1 MMKRLVILIVG
12 WVLLLPS
19 LPSGQSTPP
28 LFSFHSN
35 PWLSLHHFIRA
46 VARQD
51 LTKVEMSPEERTVW
65 NAGVMFYKPYG
76 QRDVLR
82 DDGMVTIAHALHDA
96 ERQASLDGVDIDAN
110 LRRTLQQVMPVY
122 RKYWW
127 PQHDRENRQWIAA
140 VTPLVERH
148 GAALSRAVAR
158 AYNTSW
164 PSTPVAVDLT
174 PVAGPVGGFTTL
186 DPTQV
191 TISSQ
196 APDLTGYSSLELLF
210 HESSHA
216 WGLQL
221 INGINAAAKA
231 NGVVVPPQLWHVVLF
246 YTAGELTTRELK
258 ARGINDYVM
267 YVVTAGLYAPMCGGC
282 GDKVASAWG
291 PYLDGKRSMNEAFTA
306 LVLAFK

>member
-1 MMKRLVILIVG
+1 MKRCAVLIAAAILCSS
-12 WVLLLPS
+12 S
-19 LPSGQSTPP
+19 LSGQSTSTP

-51 LTKVEMSPEERTVW
+51 LTKVEMSPQERMVW
-65 NAGVMFYKPYG
+65 NAGVMFYKPYV

-82 DDGMVTIAHALHDA
+82 DDGMVTIANALHGADGT
-96 ERQASLDGVDIDAN
+96 ASLDGVNIDAD
-110 LRRTLQQVMPVY
+110 LRHTLQDVMPVY

-127 PQHDRENRQWIAA
+127 PQHDRENREWIAA
-140 VTPLVERH
+140 VSPLVERH
-148 GAALSRAVAR
+148 GAAISRAIAR

-164 PSTPVAVDLT
+164 PSTPVEVDLT
-174 PVAGPVGGFTTL
+174 PVAGPVGGFTTT
-186 DPTQV
+186 DPTHV
-191 TISSQ
+191 TISSE
-196 APDLTGYSSLELLF
+196 AADLKGYSSLELLF

-216 WGLQL
+216 WGFQL
-221 INGINAAAKA
+221 IGGINAAAKA
-231 NGVVVPPQLWHVVLF
+231 NGVTVPPQLWHVVLF
-246 YTAGELTTRELK
+246 YTAGELTSRELK

-267 YVVTAGLYAPMCGGC
+267 YIVSAGLYDRMCGGC

-291 PYLDGKRSMNEAFTA
+291 PYLDGKRSMNDAFTA

>member
-1 MMKRLVILIVG
+1 VKRLTVLIAAA
-12 WVLLLPS
+12 VLFSSS
-19 LPSGQSTPP
+19 LSGQSKPTP

-51 LTKVEMSPEERTVW
+51 LTKVEMAPQERMVW
-65 NAGVMFYKPYG
+65 NAGVMFYKPYV
-76 QRDVLR
+76 QRDVLS
-82 DDGMVTIAHALHDA
+82 DAGMVTIANALHGA
-96 ERQASLDGVDIDAN
+96 EGKASLDGVGIDAD
-110 LRRTLQQVMPVY
+110 LRRTLQDVMPVY
-122 RKYWW
+122 RTYWW
-127 PQHDRENRQWIAA
+127 PQHDRENREWIAA

-148 GAALSRAVAR
+148 GAAISSAIAR

-174 PVAGPVGGFTTL
+174 PVAGPVGGFTTV
-186 DPTQV
+186 DPTHV

-196 APDLTGYSSLELLF
+196 APDLKGYSSLELLF

-216 WGLQL
+216 WGFQL
-221 INGINAAAKA
+221 IRGINAAANA
-231 NGVVVPPQLWHVVLF
+231 NGVTVPPQLWHVVLF

-258 ARGINDYVM
+258 ARGISDYVM
-267 YVVTAGLYAPMCGGC
+267 YIVNAGLYERMCGGC
-282 GDKVASAWG
+282 GDKVAAAWG
-291 PYLDGKRSMNEAFTA
+291 PYLDGKRSMNDAFTA

>member
-1 MMKRLVILIVG
+1 VKRFAVLIAAAA
-12 WVLLLPS
+12 LFSSS
-19 LPSGQSTPP
+19 LSGQSTPTP

-35 PWLSLHHFIRA
+35 LWLSLHHFIRA

-51 LTKVEMSPEERTVW
+51 LTKVEMSSQERVVW
-65 NAGVMFYKPYG
+65 NAGVMFYKPYV
-76 QRDVLR
+76 QRDVLL
-82 DDGMVTIAHALHDA
+82 DDGMVTIANALHGA
-96 ERQASLDGVDIDAN
+96 EGKPSLDGVNIDAN
-110 LRRTLQQVMPVY
+110 LRRTLQDAMPVY

-127 PQHDRENRQWIAA
+127 PQHDRDNREWIAA

-148 GAALSRAVAR
+148 GAAISRAIVR

-186 DPTQV
+186 DPTHV

-196 APDLTGYSSLELLF
+196 APDLKGYSSLELLF

-216 WGLQL
+216 WGFQL

-231 NGVVVPPQLWHVVLF
+231 NGVTVPPQLWHVVLF

-258 ARGINDYVM
+258 ARGVNDYVM
-267 YVVTAGLYAPMCGGC
+267 YVVNAGLYDRMCGGC
-282 GDKVASAWG
+282 GGKVASAWG
-291 PYLDGKRSMNEAFTA
+291 PYLDGKRSMNDAFTA

>member
-1 MMKRLVILIVG
+1 MKRVAVLIAAA
-12 WVLLLPS
+12 VLFSSS
-19 LPSGQSTPP
+19 LSGQSKSTP
-28 LFSFHSN
+28 LFTFHSN

-51 LTKVEMSPEERTVW
+51 LTKVEMSREERMAW
-65 NAGVMFYKPYG
+65 NAGVMFYTPYV

-82 DDGMVTIAHALHDA
+82 DAGMVTIANALHGA
-96 ERQASLDGVDIDAN
+96 EGKTSLDDAN
-110 LRRTLQQVMPVY
+110 INPDLRRTLQDVMPVY

-127 PQHDRENRQWIAA
+127 PQHDRENREWITA

-148 GAALSRAVAR
+148 GAAISQAMAR
-158 AYNTSW
+158 AYNTAW

-186 DPTQV
+186 DPTHV
-191 TISSQ
+191 TISSE
-196 APDLTGYSSLELLF
+196 AADLKGYSSLELLF

-216 WGLQL
+216 WGGQL
-221 INGINAAAKA
+221 INGISAAAKA
-231 NGVVVPPQLWHVVLF
+231 NGVTVPPQLWHVVLF

-267 YVVTAGLYAPMCGGC
+267 YVVNAGLYGTMCGGC

-291 PYLDGKRSMNEAFTA
+291 PYLDGKRSMKDAFTA

>member
-1 MMKRLVILIVG
+1 MTRVAVLIATV
-12 WVLLLPS
+12 VVCSSPL
-19 LPSGQSTPP
+19 SGQSKSTP

-51 LTKVEMSPEERTVW
+51 RTNVEMTREERMVW
-65 NAGVMFYKPYG
+65 NAGVMFYKPYVE
-76 QRDVLR
+76 RDVLR
-82 DDGMVTIAHALHDA
+82 NDGMVTIANALHAA
-96 ERQASLDGVDIDAN
+96 EGKTSLDGAAIDAD
-110 LRRTLQQVMPVY
+110 LRRTLQDVMPVY

-127 PQHDRENRQWIAA
+127 PQHDRENREWIAA

-148 GAALSRAVAR
+148 GAAISRTLAR
-158 AYNTSW
+158 AYNASW
-164 PSTPVAVDLT
+164 PSNPVEVDLT

-186 DPTQV
+186 DPTHV
-191 TISSQ
+191 TISSE
-196 APDLTGYSSLELLF
+196 AADLKGYSSLELLF

-216 WGLQL
+216 WGGQL

-231 NGVVVPPQLWHVVLF
+231 NGVTVPPQLWHVVLF

-258 ARGINDYVM
+258 ARGVNDYTM
-267 YVVTAGLYAPMCGGC
+267 YVVTAGLYGPMCGGC

-291 PYLDGKRSMNEAFTA
+291 SYLDGKRSMNDAFTA